1 MVKIKSKTATFEEL
15 ENHFLKQNVKDEYRQ
30 AAIIMLRNAFVNLT
44 ISKSLKNIPTN
55 ETKIGLIVSDE
66 FFNHLELLLEHHKKR
81 EAEKA
86 KYKNYNQALYYSHR
100 AEIIEELILKIK
112 KNL

>member
-30 AAIIMLRNAFVNLT
+30 AAIIMLRIAFVNLT
-44 ISKSLKNIPTN
+44 TSKSEP
-55 ETKIGLIVSDE
+55 IVSDE